1 MPCKK
6 FRTLNIINKL
16 KKHFKECWSF
26 EKHKSIKL
34 NLFYDS
40 YKTSF
45 IKEPYLDLVTNPAF
59 KYRTT
64 RLRISSHDFEI
75 EKGRYNN
82 TPRELRHCKWC
93 KVSLGEH
100 IVENEDHV
108 LYFCDLYS
116 KHRSDIVNNLC
127 KLPEFIK
134 SFPLLQPGCHNS
146 DEIIRDILSKVIP
159 PEFISTISLPIII
172 RYLQSL
178 DVYSSITEIPDDSD
192 LHSYLYTFA
201 YHLHPPLHLHQ
212 TRTDLTNEDKNTF
225 DKIWASIRKYVQ
237 NVISSYIGRCFDQRW
252 KFFKDLDKQPSSKL

>member
-1 MPCKK
+1 M
-6 FRTLNIINKL
+6 
-16 KKHFKECWSF
+16 
-26 EKHKSIKL
+26 
-34 NLFYDS
+34 
-40 YKTSF
+40 
-45 IKEPYLDLVTNPAF
+45 
-59 KYRTT
+59 
-64 RLRISSHDFEI
+64 
-75 EKGRYNN
+75 
-82 TPRELRHCKWC
+82 
-93 KVSLGEH
+93 
-100 IVENEDHV
+100 
-108 LYFCDLYS
+108 
-116 KHRSDIVNNLC
+116 
-127 KLPEFIK
+127 PEFIK

-172 RYLQSL
+172 RYLQSP

-252 KFFKDLDKQPSSKL
+252 KFFKDLDKQPSSKLWINCIFKITSTDPLVSLITSLVPHIHLVNLLSKVIICFILALVVWFKTWTTKEVISIIYINFIFIVLVNKVNLGRKLLQIQKCNLYIIIFKLVSNLSQTCP